1 MDHMMIE
8 PARFIAS
15 VNASEAVPAS
25 EYRFSYVAES
35 LRSKLPGAPHA
46 TEIPFVFDTVS
57 ARYGKDLTPSDERTA
72 QAMLS
77 YWVTFAKT
85 GDPSIGDSPAW
96 PRYSPATDILMNFT
110 ADGLVA
116 EADPWKAR
124 LDVIAVYVSGFA
136 PPTSPK
142 KSIDAMTAAR
152 LKMFGHVS

>member
-1 MDHMMIE
+1 
-8 PARFIAS
+8 
-15 VNASEAVPAS
+15 
-25 EYRFSYVAES
+25 
-35 LRSKLPGAPHA
+35 
-46 TEIPFVFDTVS
+46 
-57 ARYGKDLTPSDERTA
+57 
-72 QAMLS
+72 MLS

-124 LDVIAVYVSGFA
+124 LDVIAVCVSGFA